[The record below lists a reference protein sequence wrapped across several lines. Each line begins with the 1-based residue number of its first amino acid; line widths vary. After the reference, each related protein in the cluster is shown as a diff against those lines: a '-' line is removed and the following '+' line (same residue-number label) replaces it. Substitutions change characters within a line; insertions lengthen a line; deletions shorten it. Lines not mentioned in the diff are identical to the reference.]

1 MVPLTIMKKSFP
13 VYDICNLSEFKQDDI
28 LIARFAPYIKSHHKL
43 HLAHKHTFY
52 HLVFFTKG
60 GGNHAIDFQSFPVK
74 PYQIYFMI
82 PGQVHSWDFEGEVD
96 GYVIN
101 FSVPFFQSFLLQSD
115 YLEQFPF
122 FSGAS
127 QDEVIDI
134 PENLHKEIVALFEQI
149 ITESELSGRLA
160 LDMVRALMLQVFI
173 TLSRLTFPL
182 HSKNTTPYNYTLLRN
197 FQKLIEKNYTTL
209 KLPKDYAAL
218 LYITPNHLNAL
229 CNDVLDI
236 SAGEVIRNRIVL
248 ESKRLLVN
256 PGLTISEVA
265 DQLNFGDY
273 SYFTKYFKKQTGVT
287 PEEFRKQ
294 ITN

>member
-1 MVPLTIMKKSFP
+1 MKKSFP
-13 VYDICNLSEFKQDDI
+13 VYDIYALSEFKQEDI
-28 LIARFAPYIKSHHKL
+28 LISRFAPYIKSHHNL

-52 HLVFFTKG
+52 HLVLFTEG
-60 GGNHAIDFQSFPVK
+60 AGTHAIDFQNFPVK

-82 PGQVHSWDFEGEVD
+82 PGQVHSWGFEGDVD

-101 FSVPFFQSFLLQSD
+101 FSVPFFQSFLLQPD

-122 FSGAS
+122 FNGESHD
-127 QDEVIDI
+127 QVIDI
-134 PENLHKEIVALFEQI
+134 PQKLQKEVIQLFDQIVA
-149 ITESELSGRLA
+149 ESELPGRLA
-160 LDMVRALMLQVFI
+160 LDMVRSLMLQVFI
-173 TLSRLTFPL
+173 NLSRLTLPQ
-182 HSKNTTPYNYTLLRN
+182 HSNNTTPYNYTLLRN

-248 ESKRLLVN
+248 EAKRLLVN
-256 PGLTISEVA
+256 LGLTISEVA
-265 DQLNFGDY
+265 DQLNFADY

-294 ITN
+294 ITTQL

>member
-1 MVPLTIMKKSFP
+1 MKKSFP
-13 VYDICNLSEFKQDDI
+13 VYDIYALSEFKQDDI
-28 LIARFAPYIKSHHKL
+28 LISRFAPYIKSHHNL

-52 HLVFFTKG
+52 HLVLFTEG
-60 GGNHAIDFQSFPVK
+60 GGTHAIDFQSFPVK

-82 PGQVHSWDFEGEVD
+82 PGQVHSWSFEGNVD

-127 QDEVIDI
+127 NDQVIDI
-134 PENLHKEIVALFEQI
+134 PQSLQKEVIQLFEQI
-149 ITESELSGRLA
+149 IAESEVPGRLA
-160 LDMVRALMLQVFI
+160 LDMVRTLMLQVFI
-173 TLSRLTFPL
+173 NLSRLTLP
-182 HSKNTTPYNYTLLRN
+182 HQSNNTTPYNYTLLRN

-248 ESKRLLVN
+248 EAKRLLVN
-256 PGLTISEVA
+256 LGLTISEVA
-265 DQLNFGDY
+265 DQLNFADY

-294 ITN
+294 TTTQL